1 MNGPNPNPAKI
12 SNYMSRL
19 LYDNDFFA
27 EIIHFVALTTWQ
39 GVSRLPTKL
48 PPKWAPRP
56 FKLVHATKWLGSWK
70 WFRTKWPCKS
80 TLHGSGG
87 QPFHSINFNGD
98 VLIHIYMFSRGICD
112 QWDRGLQPCFQGYFA
127 NDEGSMIK
135 NEICYSN
142 IITLRDVPNQFHV
155 FTGSI
160 FFVGPSL
167 RLNGVFG
174 IPQ

>member
-98 VLIHIYMFSRGICD
+98 VLIHIYVFARDLRSMGQRFATLFPGVLRKWRRFDDKKMKFAIPTSLPFGMSQTSFMFS
-112 QWDRGLQPCFQGYFA
+112 Q
-127 NDEGSMIK
+127 
-135 NEICYSN
+135 
-142 IITLRDVPNQFHV
+142 VQF
-155 FTGSI
+155 FLLG
-160 FFVGPSL
+160 
-167 RLNGVFG
+167 RVFG
-174 IPQ
+174 

>member
-135 NEICYSN
+135 KWNLLFQHHYPSGCPKPVSC
-142 IITLRDVPNQFHV
+142 FHR
-155 FTGSI
+155 FN
-160 FFVGPSL
+160 FFLLG
-167 RLNGVFG
+167 RVFG
-174 IPQ
+174 